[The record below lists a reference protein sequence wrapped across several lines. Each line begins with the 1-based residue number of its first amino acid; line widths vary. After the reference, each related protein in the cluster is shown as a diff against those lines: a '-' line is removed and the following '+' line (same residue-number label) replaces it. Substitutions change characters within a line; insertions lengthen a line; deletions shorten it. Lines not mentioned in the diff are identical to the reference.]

1 MADLIAQGLS
11 FEHRWR
17 REFTDHAPL
26 ILGRAA
32 EHWSVPWDDHISRR
46 HVELTWQANSKRLQ
60 VRRLPEASNPLFF
73 QGQSRHE
80 CQLRPGD
87 HFVIGSTTFTLV
99 DEPARV
105 IANLPQPVEQQSF
118 DAGELKQQPFLDAN
132 QRLGVLSRLPEILA
146 GASDDT
152 ELGIRLIN
160 VLLTG
165 LPRASA
171 AAIVTRDVPRA
182 GDEQFSLPDAPLTTT
197 IQIRHWDRRGADG
210 GEFRPSEQLIH
221 EALEQQTSI
230 LHTWQRAAG
239 STSSKGNVHSTP
251 DDWAYCTPLRGTGC
265 RGWALY
271 VAGRVKVSLS
281 DRLDAPAFVSSTALL
296 EEIRDDVKF
305 TEIVAATFS
314 HLRSSQALVRQQAGL
329 SQFFSPIVLKALA
342 GQDPEQVL
350 APREVDVAV
359 LFCDL
364 RGFSRTSAR
373 ASGNLLQLLQ
383 RVSGALGVMTRHILA
398 EGGVI
403 GDFHGDAAMGFWGW
417 PLQQSDAIERA
428 CRAALAI
435 RREFTAAAT
444 IPDHPLADFRIGI
457 GVAAGKAVAGK
468 IGSVDQVKVTVF
480 GPVVNL
486 AARLESMTKI
496 LRAPILIDMPTAE
509 VVRQRL
515 APHQARTRRVAVVR
529 PAGLDAPVEVAQLLA
544 PADEEPLLSDQ
555 HLANYERALQSFL
568 QGNWPL
574 AHKLLHDMP
583 ADDRVPDFLTGF
595 IVQNDRVAPSNW
607 EGVIPLADK

>member
-11 FEHRWR
+11 LDQRWR
-17 REFTDHAPL
+17 RELPDSSPL

-46 HVELTWQANSKRLQ
+46 HVELTWQSSAKKLF
-60 VRRLPEASNPLFF
+60 VRRLPESANALFHR
-73 QGQSRHE
+73 GEARGE

-105 IANLPQPVEQQSF
+105 IADLPKPVDQQSF
-118 DAGELKQQPFLDAN
+118 DARELKQYPFLDAQ
-132 QRLGVLSRLPEILA
+132 QRLAVLSQLPEKLA
-146 GASDDT
+146 GASDDA
-152 ELGIRLIN
+152 ELGIRLVN

-165 LPRASA
+165 LPRASS
-171 AAIVTRDVPRA
+171 AAIVAQQTEGHEVAIR
-182 GDEQFSLPDAPLTTT
+182 
-197 IQIRHWDRRGADG
+197 IQHWDRRGPDG

-221 EALEQQTSI
+221 EALEQQRSI
-230 LHTWQRAAG
+230 LHTWQRTTAGAA
-239 STSSKGNVHSTP
+239 V
-251 DDWAYCTPLRGTGC
+251 DDWAFCTPLRGPGC
-265 RGWALY
+265 RGLALY
-271 VAGRVKVSLS
+271 VAGRVKLS
-281 DRLDAPAFVSSTALL
+281 SADRLDPRSSATHAATIDQ
-296 EEIRDDVKF
+296 IRDDVKF

-314 HLRSSQALVRQQAGL
+314 HLRSTQALVRQQAGL

-373 ASGNLLQLLQ
+373 ASGNLLLLLQ

-417 PLQQSDAIERA
+417 PLHQADTIERA

-435 RREFTAAAT
+435 RREFAMAAT

-457 GVAAGKAVAGK
+457 GIAAGKAVAGK

-486 AARLESMTKI
+486 AARLETMTKV
-496 LRAPILIDMPTAE
+496 LRAPILIDTETAE
-509 VVRQRL
+509 IVRQRL
-515 APHQARTRRVAVVR
+515 APRTARTRRVAVVR
-529 PAGLDAPVEVAQLLA
+529 PAGLDSAVEVAQLL
-544 PADEEPLLSDQ
+544 PPESEEPLLTDT
-555 HLANYERALQSFL
+555 HLQNYERALQSFL
-568 QGNWPL
+568 QGDWPL
-574 AHKLLHDMP
+574 AYKLLHDMP

-595 IVQNDRVAPSNW
+595 IVQHDRVAPSHW
-607 EGVIPLADK
+607 EGIIPLAEKN